1 MREILDIALPE
12 AYRKKLFGFNWNT
25 YEEPFKETIDN
36 LLRFEPEIKAEAAKA
51 KIDRELAEKV
61 HGKGGTK
68 RRGDGTPKALETN
81 KTTCKTCGKQHKGEC
96 WAKKGGN
103 GLNNRT
109 GKLPF
114 PKDQMKFLNQL
125 VKAQVA
131 KGGEE
136 SDSESASSTADLKKG
151 INSCQQMYIAQQFRA
166 DNGLDSGEDVNSID
180 DDQLRSLK
188 KKAKKAEKNIKRS

>member
-1 MREILDIALPE
+1 MRKILDIALPE

-51 KIDRELAEKV
+51 KIDRELSEKV

-68 RRGDGTPKALETN
+68 RRGNGTPKVLETN

-96 WAKKGGN
+96 WSKKGGSN
-103 GLNNRT
+103 GRRN
-109 GKLPF
+109 GKIPF
-114 PKDQMKFLNQL
+114 EANQMKYINQIL
-125 VKAQVA
+125 KAHTA
-131 KGGEE
+131 KAKE
-136 SDSESASSTADLKKG
+136 SDSDSELASSAADWKKG

-166 DNGLDSGEDVNSID
+166 DHGLNSGEDVNSID
-180 DDQLRSLK
+180 DDQLKTYK
-188 KKAKKAEKNIKRS
+188 KKAKKAEKALRK

>member
-25 YEEPFKETIDN
+25 YKEPFKETIDN

-96 WAKKGGN
+96 WAKKGGSN
-103 GLNNRT
+103 GRNNRN
-109 GKLPF
+109 GKIPF
-114 PKDQMKFLNQL
+114 EANQMKYINQML
-125 VKAQVA
+125 KAHTA
-131 KGGEE
+131 KAKESD
-136 SDSESASSTADLKKG
+136 SDSESASSAADWK
-151 INSCQQMYIAQQFRA
+151 
-166 DNGLDSGEDVNSID
+166 
-180 DDQLRSLK
+180 
-188 KKAKKAEKNIKRS
+188 